1 MARPRQQEGR
11 LRTAEF
17 RIEEVFRPSPAARR
31 VIPLVVRLPPGVLR
45 SRQAGA
51 AEMKPSRA
59 GTLTNCTEVLPP
71 GEEWSQDSAALVLE
85 ESAVKAAEQAR
96 VATLPEERRVAA
108 VEVRS
113 AVIETRIA
121 VRRNT
126 ASALRSVKFAF
137 PSKAYV
143 TGIAIARV
151 ARSAM
156 AIAGPRRGAA
166 NNAAHWRAA
175 AAATMAHC

>member
-1 MARPRQQEGR
+1 M
-11 LRTAEF
+11 RTAEF
-17 RIEEVFRPSPAARR
+17 RIEEVFQPSPAARR
-31 VIPLVVRLPPGVLR
+31 VIPLVLRLLPGVLR
-45 SRQAGA
+45 SPRAGA
-51 AEMKPSRA
+51 AGMKPSRA
-59 GTLTNCTEVLPP
+59 GTVTNCTEVLPP
-71 GEEWSQDSAALVLE
+71 GEEWSQDSAVLMLG
-85 ESAVKAAEQAR
+85 ESAVKAAQQAR
-96 VATLPEERRVAA
+96 VATQPDRRRAA
-108 VEVRS
+108 EMEARS
-113 AVIETRIA
+113 AAIETRIA

-151 ARSAM
+151 VRSAM

-166 NNAAHWRAA
+166 NDAVHWGAA